1 MSASANLFKLQRID
15 LELDTHHNRWA
26 EIEMLLESDEEVRR
40 TKKQQESAQAATAE
54 ARRAQGI
61 VRAEIDQVNAK
72 RQTSEQRLYS
82 GNVKNPKELQDLQNE
97 VEALGRRIEILEENE
112 FEALIVLEDAE
123 TDEAE
128 ATKALREATANWNST
143 QADLIQEK
151 GDREREAA
159 RLEIEREA
167 TVIPV
172 NAASREVYGK
182 LRAAKGGVAVARIED
197 STCTA
202 CGMAPS
208 SSRLQKARNSTEIV
222 FCGNCGRIL
231 YAD

>member
-1 MSASANLFKLQRID
+1 MSISANLFKLQRID
-15 LELDTHHNRWA
+15 MELDAHYNRSA
-26 EIEMLLESDEEVRR
+26 EISLLLESDEEVRR
-40 TKKQQESAQAATAE
+40 TKKQQESAQASTTA

-61 VRAEIDQVNAK
+61 VRGEIDQVTAK
-72 RQTSEQRLYS
+72 RQASEQRLYS

-97 VEALGRRIEILEENE
+97 VEALGRRIETLEEDE
-112 FEALIVLEDAE
+112 FDALIFLEE
-123 TDEAE
+123 TEAGEAE
-128 ATKALREATANWNST
+128 ATTALEKATANWNST
-143 QADLIQEK
+143 QAELIQEK

-167 TVIPV
+167 AVIPV
-172 NAASREVYGK
+172 NATSKEVYEK
-182 LRAAKGGVAVARIED
+182 LRAAKGGVAVALIED

-208 SSRLQKARNSTEIV
+208 SSRLQQARNSTEIV